1 MRKLLILSFLFF
13 ISSFIQSQT
22 KEIWFPN
29 GLNIRPFTA
38 NILEP
43 RAGVSY
49 LINQDKLRLDIGTSS
64 DIYKIVSK
72 NHILSFG
79 ADIFTYTRL
88 RSENNFRFPV
98 ETIDY
103 FFGLNSGYK
112 VLDGNKQYGF
122 RFRFSH
128 ISAHLVDGRFDK
140 TSGEWRDSL
149 QPFVYSREFFEL
161 LPFYQINSLRFYAGM
176 TYLFHVIPSTIGRE
190 IYQAGFDYFADSFI
204 SKNISPFIADD
215 FKLSKLDTYSGN
227 NIFMAGIKFGKY
239 NGKGFS
245 LIYSYISGKSIQG
258 ELFNLNESYSS
269 IGFNVDL

>member
-1 MRKLLILSFLFF
+1 MRKIIILSFLFF
-13 ISSFIQSQT
+13 ISSFIQAQT
-22 KEIWFPN
+22 KEVWFPN
-29 GLNIRPFTA
+29 GLNIRPFIA

-64 DIYKIVSK
+64 DIYKIISK

-103 FFGLNSGYK
+103 FFGLNCGYK
-112 VLDGNKQYGF
+112 IFNGSKQYGF

-149 QPFVYSREFFEL
+149 QPFVYSREFFEM

-176 TYLFHVIPSTIGRE
+176 TYLFHVIPNSIGRE
-190 IYQAGFDYFADSFI
+190 IYQGGFDYYMNSFL

-215 FKLSKLDTYSGN
+215 FKLTKIDKYSGN